1 MTEPDNGIVTYSNQ
15 LDNEMYI
22 FGTVATYTCS
32 PGYGLSSTQSRTC
45 ITVNGRGT
53 TGRFSGNE
61 PTCDRELM
69 LLATTNNY

>member
-45 ITVNGRGT
+45 TTSTVNGRGI

-69 LLATTNNY
+69 LLAIIL